1 VRGEFAAKQKPSECL
16 PIQRAGCKFG
26 CGHRAD
32 FKQNVIFAQISH
44 SLRLRDLL
52 FKNQAIHTYDNSYEN
67 RDFADV
73 SDRFCRLSV
82 GSAVARIWVSLTNQ
96 RPDLVVRV

>member
-1 VRGEFAAKQKPSECL
+1 VRGKFTAKQKPSACL
-16 PIQRAGCKFG
+16 SIQRAGRKFG
-26 CGHRAD
+26 CGHRAN
-32 FKQNVIFAQISH
+32 FKQNIIFTQISH
-44 SLRLRDLL
+44 SLRLRDFL

-73 SDRFCRLSV
+73 SHRFCRLSV
-82 GSAVARIWVSLTNQ
+82 GSSVARIWVSLTNQ

>member
-1 VRGEFAAKQKPSECL
+1 VRGEFTAKQTPSACL
-16 PIQRAGCKFG
+16 SIQRAGRKFG

-44 SLRLRDLL
+44 SLRSRDFL

-67 RDFADV
+67 QESADV
-73 SDRFCRLSV
+73 SDRF
-82 GSAVARIWVSLTNQ
+82 
-96 RPDLVVRV
+96 